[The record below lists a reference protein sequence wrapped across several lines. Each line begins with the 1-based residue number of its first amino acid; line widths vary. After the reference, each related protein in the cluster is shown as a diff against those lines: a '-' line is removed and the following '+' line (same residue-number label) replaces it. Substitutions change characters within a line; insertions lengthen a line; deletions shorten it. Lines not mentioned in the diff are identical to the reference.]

1 MNNKELSKSM
11 FNNRTYRLYLRG
23 ESIKKIFNLG
33 DVNKDYI
40 NFLSSKWFVS
50 NDYKYVEYS
59 SMLDFGDI
67 DNYYT
72 NEIDDFYSGTSYDS
86 SWK

>member
-50 NDYKYVEYS
+50 NDYKYVEYN
-59 SMLDFGDI
+59 SMLDCGDI

-72 NEIDDFYSGTSYDS
+72 NEIDDFYSITSYDS